1 MHRIAAAMLIAAT
14 VLAFNGAMLR
24 DAFATQLAVKA
35 PTTGA
40 EVRQLTAVGNAKV
53 LSLLM
58 ILETLRQAPVPLDG
72 QKV

>member
-14 VLAFNGAMLR
+14 VLAFNGSMLR
-24 DAFATQLAVKA
+24 DAFAAELAMKA
-35 PTTGA
+35 PTTAA
-40 EVRQLTAVGNAKV
+40 EVREPTIVRNAKV

-58 ILETLRQAPVPLDG
+58 ILETLRQVPVPLDG

>member
-14 VLAFNGAMLR
+14 VLAFNGSMLR
-24 DAFATQLAVKA
+24 DAFAAEPAVKPPA
-35 PTTGA
+35 SSA
-40 EVRQLTAVGNAKV
+40 EGTQPAVARNAKV

-58 ILETLRQAPVPLDG
+58 ILETLRQSPVALDA

>member
-14 VLAFNGAMLR
+14 VLAFNGSMLR
-24 DAFATQLAVKA
+24 DAFAGEPAVKVPA
-35 PTTGA
+35 ASA
-40 EVRQLTAVGNAKV
+40 EITQPATIRNAKV

-58 ILETLRQAPVPLDG
+58 ILESLRQAPVLLDP

>member
-14 VLAFNGAMLR
+14 VLAFNGSMLR
-24 DAFATQLAVKA
+24 DAFAAEPTLKTQA
-35 PTTGA
+35 PSV
-40 EVRQLTAVGNAKV
+40 EVSQPAIARNAKV

-58 ILETLRQAPVPLDG
+58 ILETLRQTPVTLDA

>member
-14 VLAFNGAMLR
+14 VLAFNGSMLR
-24 DAFATQLAVKA
+24 EAFAAEAAMKA
-35 PTTGA
+35 PPPSV
-40 EVRQLTAVGNAKV
+40 EVTQPAIARHAKV

-58 ILETLRQAPVPLDG
+58 ILETLRQSPVALDA